1 MAVHSDISVRFK
13 PVPQGPEGFDE
24 IDSAGPY
31 TTQQNQFM
39 ELVKSQDVFEV
50 RKFIISNENFDVNEN
65 NVGRAALRFAIDYN
79 DLKMIDF
86 LVKETSLKV
95 GGSLFTAV
103 REGSKDCVEKLMRP
117 PSRTGATPQDEGYI
131 GPEDVIKNSYMSPLM
146 LAVHLEEHEIVE
158 LFVSCG
164 YRIQEPSIDD
174 GDNSK
179 NKKMPVTSSTGPPTP
194 TGHISD
200 SHRGQAKRPSHAIE
214 RELSFLRRINAYKAL
229 ANPIYLAYTYIYYDP
244 NKDDKRDLHPIY
256 QIFELNGKLDGMA
269 KEYYEFKVRLLT
281 EIRRGGTGGR
291 GERVCHG
298 PLEK

>member
-131 GPEDVIKNSYMSPLM
+131 GPEDVDQEL
-146 LAVHLEEHEIVE
+146 LHE
-158 LFVSCG
+158 SANAC
-164 YRIQEPSIDD
+164 
-174 GDNSK
+174 
-179 NKKMPVTSSTGPPTP
+179 SS
-194 TGHISD
+194 
-200 SHRGQAKRPSHAIE
+200 
-214 RELSFLRRINAYKAL
+214 L
-229 ANPIYLAYTYIYYDP
+229 
-244 NKDDKRDLHPIY
+244 
-256 QIFELNGKLDGMA
+256 
-269 KEYYEFKVRLLT
+269 
-281 EIRRGGTGGR
+281 GGTRDCGALR
-291 GERVCHG
+291 FLWLQNPRAQHR
-298 PLEK
+298 